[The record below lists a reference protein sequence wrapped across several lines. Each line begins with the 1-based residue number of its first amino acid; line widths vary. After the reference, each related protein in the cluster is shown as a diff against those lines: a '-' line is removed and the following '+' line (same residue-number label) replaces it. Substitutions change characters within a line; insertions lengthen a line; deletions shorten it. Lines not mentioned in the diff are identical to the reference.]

1 MKKDSK
7 KKSSV
12 LPKIGITLL
21 SFIPMFSGLGMIIA
35 GRQVKKKKW
44 ITVGV
49 IYILVQWICMISV
62 IGSIFVTF
70 VYILS
75 IIHTFLRSAEYGSLL
90 YLKQNK
96 ELLKNTKTNESD
108 AEENVNY
115 YKKNPQTDSNI
126 EDQDKESIMKSE
138 EEIFNEYQQEEENVK
153 KIEEIKIEKIPLD
166 IGLASVIGKDKSNLT
181 IHIQNS
187 SGKLYEFNTQG
198 NILQSF
204 EINGKI
210 YNYGE

>member
-1 MKKDSK
+1 
-7 KKSSV
+7 
-12 LPKIGITLL
+12 
-21 SFIPMFSGLGMIIA
+21 MFSGLGMIIA

-75 IIHTFLRSAEYGSLL
+75 IIHTFLISAEYGSLL

-198 NILQSF
+198 NIVQSF